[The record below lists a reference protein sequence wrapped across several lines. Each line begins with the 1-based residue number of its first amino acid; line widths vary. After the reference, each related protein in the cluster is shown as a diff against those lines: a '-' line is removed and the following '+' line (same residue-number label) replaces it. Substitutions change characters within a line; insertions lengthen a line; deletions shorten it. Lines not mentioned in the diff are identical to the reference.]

1 MNKLNTFLAAMIE
14 VYAFSPISAN
24 AGDIMVME
32 PWARAS
38 SKMAKSAAA
47 FLVIHNNG
55 KQADTLIA
63 AESDMSKRTEV
74 HESYMEK
81 DIMMMRHVDTVVIP
95 AGGMATLKP
104 GGYHVMFMGLKKP
117 LDMGTTFPLTLV
129 FEKAGKVT
137 VNVKV
142 QKAGAM
148 GAMGSKGSMDHS
160 KMKHAH

>member
-1 MNKLNTFLAAMIE
+1 MNKLNTFLAAMIA

-104 GGYHVMFMGLKKP
+104 GGYHVMFMGLKEGWGVGDDIKA
-117 LDMGTTFPLTLV
+117 TLI
-129 FEKAGKVT
+129 FEKSGSLDVTFKVIERP
-137 VNVKV
+137 
-142 QKAGAM
+142 
-148 GAMGSKGSMDHS
+148 
-160 KMKHAH
+160 